1 MINFNKKILLLII
14 LLILL
19 TLQGVSAIDN
29 HNSTQELQ
37 AGDNELLSAND
48 NSFTTLQSLVDSGN
62 STINLEKDYIRYD
75 GENTILISKNMTIN
89 GNGHIIDANNTIRA
103 FRISA
108 DNVILNNVTIK
119 SGNDKLAGAIY
130 WEGENGILANSSFIN
145 NKATGTDTSYNYE
158 GGGAVYWTGNNGLIA
173 NSTFESNSAGGHG
186 GAVWWNGNN
195 GIIENSVFIKNNAS
209 KWGGA
214 IYSKGNNVNI
224 RNNNFTSNKG
234 SNGGSLSV
242 IGEGTTIDNLIF
254 NLSNGT
260 LGGALYWNVPNG
272 IIKNSKFYN
281 CYSPGTTGG
290 GAVYTT
296 SSAVL
301 TNFVNCIFENNTA
314 DKSGGAIYA
323 YSKAIVTGSH
333 FYNNFALNF
342 GGAIFFNQ
350 ESSEV
355 NSSEFI
361 RNKAL
366 KSGGAVYISN
376 RFCVVNNS
384 IFKNNTADYA
394 GAIYFSSYK
403 HQLFNS
409 LFENNNATSDAGA
422 VFLGSYG
429 TVVDNA
435 TFISNSA
442 QRGGAL
448 YNYVTGTTSTTK
460 TEITNSEFKYNKA
473 TAGGAISSYAK
484 FIDINGTDFTF
495 NEANYGS
502 AIFADR
508 TSYTISNS
516 TFLNNSADSVELIL
530 NVDDSEYAAT
540 AIYKVNNTL
549 LNAIYRVEGSILL
562 ENVTYWGENGVSNS
576 DDGYIEDIYAI
587 NQNVTLIVKNN
598 ANIEIYNVTGQTK
611 NGNVIFKDLL
621 FEPGNYTLQAIHYK
635 DNYYTEIASN
645 IQTLNITGVFS
656 KLELV
661 NDTIFYGENAL
672 VRVSDDATGTV
683 SIFIGKYYIGEIN
696 NGLANISLEGLPCG
710 TYGALISYSGDDYYD
725 GSSLAAQIK
734 IIDNSP
740 GAYSYLKTEYT
751 NTIQAGINN
760 TLTLTVENIGIK
772 SSKNVKIKILS
783 ENTEIADF
791 IVEDYEAGN
800 YYKFSFIDPVL
811 RPLDESSVFNVTH
824 KLANYTVVVE
834 DENGLINSTNFTFP
848 IIYNGYLGKDYAYPQ
863 EFNDKI
869 TRVYNITGDVIIVN
883 SPYTKYASSTDT
895 YRVENFTL
903 NYRND
908 VAEAL
913 LYVPYNWDS
922 IETGDYNRWHAVFNN
937 NFVTPIAHYRDQAN
951 LGGYGNRGYGLVVYN
966 VTEFIKSGNNLFELT
981 KVRSGCAVYPSSLMV
996 LTNNS
1001 LANTIK
1007 KVYITENADLLSKQ
1021 YSLNSTVGKLTKLDN
1036 INNAFVLKSDLY
1048 VFAASAEIDEGN
1060 IIFNGNNITNVWQ
1073 GNSSSLE
1080 MFTLDVS
1087 NDIEKNNVL
1096 FFEATGGTILSLH
1109 KIVVVESK
1117 LNVSS
1122 SANLKTE
1129 YTNTIQAGVNNTLTL
1144 TVVNNGTDDGKN
1156 IQVKVLSENTE
1167 IASFVIDNFVVGED
1181 NVFTFVDTKI
1191 RPVDENTVYGAVNP
1205 LANYTVIVSDSSFTF
1220 SLPVRYNGYLGKDY
1234 AYPKLNNSEI
1244 TREYEITGDVIIINA
1259 PDASYMSSSSTNRS
1273 ETFIIENN
1281 SAIAEALLYI
1291 PYNWDNV
1298 ATGDYLKWIVTINN
1312 QVITPI
1318 AHYRDQG
1325 NLGGYGNRGYGLVV
1339 YNITGFVNS
1348 GENEVILN
1356 KNSGGCAVYPQSV
1369 LILTN
1374 NASSN
1379 TVKKVY
1385 ISENAD
1391 LLSKKYSKS
1400 LTVGAKTIFEG
1411 IDITNSSKSS
1421 LYVFAA
1427 SAQRGEGN
1435 IVFNNITAG
1444 DVWNASANSISV
1456 SNLDISDNVYKNNNL
1471 FFEATGDTILELHS
1485 IIVVESILPKKDL
1498 NIEASCEAITVGEN
1512 ATVVVSGLAD
1522 ATGIVSVEVNGV
1534 VYEASI
1540 VDGVAS
1546 VVVSGLTENVTAVVS
1561 YAGDDRY
1568 NDASVSVDIVV
1579 YPQPVPPKENL
1590 TLVVSADPIT
1600 VGENATVV
1608 VSGLADATGNVT
1620 VEVNGVVYEASIV
1633 DGVAS
1638 VVVSGLTEN
1647 VTAVVSYAGDDR
1659 YNNASASVDIVV
1671 YPQPVPPKED
1681 LNVSISAEDIT
1692 EGEIAVIEIS
1702 GLADATG
1709 NITAAVNDKNY
1720 STRIRSGGVAFIFV
1734 YDLTENA
1741 TAVISYS
1748 GDDKYNNFTKSVNI
1762 TVNPKEKVD
1771 STINVNAEDIVEG
1784 ETANVLI
1791 TIPGDATGNVTVILN
1806 GESRVI
1812 DINSTTV
1819 RGLNGILS
1827 MLVTYENLTAGN
1839 YTVIAVYSGNNN
1851 YNPSNATAT
1860 FVVGKTAKENA
1871 TMDIDVSPV
1880 TEGQNVTVNVELPE
1894 DATGTVNAFV
1904 NGKNYTVP
1912 LKDGKATITIPK
1924 LAAGNYTIPVTY
1936 SGDDKYNS
1944 ETEEVNVTVKE
1955 DQKSNIIKAP
1965 DVTKYFRGSE
1975 RFVVTVTDYQGSP
1988 LANKTVVINI
1998 NGASYTR
2005 NTDANGTASIALG
2018 LNSGVYNATV
2028 TVDSNTI
2035 NSVVTILPTVN
2046 GSDVV
2051 KMYRNA
2057 TQYYA
2062 TFLDSEGK
2070 YLADGTVVRFNINGV
2085 MYDRMVSGGKGLA
2098 RLNINLEQG
2107 KYIITTMNTVTGE
2120 NTANNIT
2127 VLSLITENRDVTKY
2141 YRNATQ
2147 YTVKVL
2153 GEDGKAV
2160 GAGVTVRFNINGVFY
2175 ERQTDASG
2183 IAKLNINLQAGDYII
2198 TAEYNGCMV
2207 SNNIKILP
2215 ILNATDVSMKYR
2227 DGTQFKANLVD
2238 GQGKPCVNQVV
2249 TFNIN
2254 GVFYNR
2260 ITDASG
2266 QAKLNIN
2273 LMPGEYIIT
2282 SSYNGSSIANTI
2294 KISA

>member
-1 MINFNKKILLLII
+1 M
-14 LLILL
+14 
-19 TLQGVSAIDN
+19 
-29 HNSTQELQ
+29 
-37 AGDNELLSAND
+37 
-48 NSFTTLQSLVDSGN
+48 
-62 STINLEKDYIRYD
+62 
-75 GENTILISKNMTIN
+75 
-89 GNGHIIDANNTIRA
+89 
-103 FRISA
+103 
-108 DNVILNNVTIK
+108 
-119 SGNDKLAGAIY
+119 
-130 WEGENGILANSSFIN
+130 
-145 NKATGTDTSYNYE
+145 
-158 GGGAVYWTGNNGLIA
+158 
-173 NSTFESNSAGGHG
+173 
-186 GAVWWNGNN
+186 
-195 GIIENSVFIKNNAS
+195 
-209 KWGGA
+209 
-214 IYSKGNNVNI
+214 
-224 RNNNFTSNKG
+224 
-234 SNGGSLSV
+234 
-242 IGEGTTIDNLIF
+242 
-254 NLSNGT
+254 
-260 LGGALYWNVPNG
+260 
-272 IIKNSKFYN
+272 
-281 CYSPGTTGG
+281 
-290 GAVYTT
+290 
-296 SSAVL
+296 
-301 TNFVNCIFENNTA
+301 
-314 DKSGGAIYA
+314 
-323 YSKAIVTGSH
+323 
-333 FYNNFALNF
+333 
-342 GGAIFFNQ
+342 
-350 ESSEV
+350 
-355 NSSEFI
+355 
-361 RNKAL
+361 
-366 KSGGAVYISN
+366 
-376 RFCVVNNS
+376 
-384 IFKNNTADYA
+384 
-394 GAIYFSSYK
+394 
-403 HQLFNS
+403 
-409 LFENNNATSDAGA
+409 
-422 VFLGSYG
+422 
-429 TVVDNA
+429 
-435 TFISNSA
+435 
-442 QRGGAL
+442 
-448 YNYVTGTTSTTK
+448 
-460 TEITNSEFKYNKA
+460 
-473 TAGGAISSYAK
+473 
-484 FIDINGTDFTF
+484 
-495 NEANYGS
+495 
-502 AIFADR
+502 
-508 TSYTISNS
+508 
-516 TFLNNSADSVELIL
+516 
-530 NVDDSEYAAT
+530 
-540 AIYKVNNTL
+540 
-549 LNAIYRVEGSILL
+549 
-562 ENVTYWGENGVSNS
+562 
-576 DDGYIEDIYAI
+576 
-587 NQNVTLIVKNN
+587 
-598 ANIEIYNVTGQTK
+598 
-611 NGNVIFKDLL
+611 IFKDLL

-683 SIFIGKYYIGEIN
+683 SIFIGKYYSDEIN

-710 TYGALISYSGDDYYD
+710 TYGALITYSGDDHYD

-751 NTIQAGINN
+751 NTVQAGINN

-772 SSKNVKIKILS
+772 AGKNVKIKVLS

-791 IVEDYEAGN
+791 IVEDYEVGE

-848 IIYNGYLGKDYAYPQ
+848 IIYNGYLGKNYAYPQ

-869 TRVYNITGDVIIVN
+869 TRLYNITGDVIIVN

-937 NFVTPIAHYRDQAN
+937 GFITPIAHYRDQAN

-966 VTEFIKSGNNLFELT
+966 VTEFVKSGNNLFELT

-1001 LANTIK
+1001 LVNTIK

-1021 YSLNSTVGKLTKLDN
+1021 YSLNSTVCELTKLDN

-1122 SANLKTE
+1122 AANLKTE

-1156 IQVKVLSENTE
+1156 IEVKVLSENTE
-1167 IASFVIDNFVVGED
+1167 IASFVIDNFVVGEE

-1191 RPVDENTVYGAVNP
+1191 RPVDENTIYGADNP

-1244 TREYEITGDVIIINA
+1244 TREYEITGDVIIINS
-1259 PDASYMSSSSTNRS
+1259 PDSSYMSSSSTNRS

-1281 SAIAEALLYI
+1281 SDIAEALLYI

-1298 ATGDYLKWIVTINN
+1298 ASGDYLKWIVTINN
-1312 QVITPI
+1312 HAITPI

-1379 TVKKVY
+1379 TVKKIY

-1400 LTVGAKTIFEG
+1400 LAVGAKTIFEG
-1411 IDITNSSKSS
+1411 IDITNSSKSG

-1456 SNLDISDNVYKNNNL
+1456 YNLDIGDNILENNDL

-1485 IIVVESILPKKDL
+1485 IIVVERILPKKDL

-1522 ATGIVSVEVNGV
+1522 ATGNVTVDVGGV

-1540 VDGVAS
+1540 VGGVAS
-1546 VVVSGLTENVTAVVS
+1546 VVVSGLTENVTAVV
-1561 YAGDDRY
+1561 
-1568 NDASVSVDIVV
+1568 V
-1579 YPQPVPPKENL
+1579 
-1590 TLVVSADPIT
+1590 
-1600 VGENATVV
+1600 
-1608 VSGLADATGNVT
+1608 
-1620 VEVNGVVYEASIV
+1620 
-1633 DGVAS
+1633 
-1638 VVVSGLTEN
+1638 
-1647 VTAVVSYAGDDR
+1647 YAGDDR

-1681 LNVSISAEDIT
+1681 LNVSISVDDIT
-1692 EGEIAVIEIS
+1692 EGEIAIIEIS

-1709 NITAAVNDKNY
+1709 NIIAVVNDKNY
-1720 STRIRSGGVAFIFV
+1720 SSRIRSGGVAFIFV

-1784 ETANVLI
+1784 EMAKVLI

-1827 MLVTYENLTAGN
+1827 MLVTYENLTADN
-1839 YTVIAVYSGNNN
+1839 YTVIAVYSGNNK
-1851 YNPSNATAT
+1851 YNPSNATAA
-1860 FVVGKTAKENA
+1860 FVVGKPAKENA
-1871 TMDIDVSPV
+1871 TMDIDVAPV

-1894 DATGTVNAFV
+1894 DATGTVTATV
-1904 NGKNYTVP
+1904 GSKEYTVSV
-1912 LKDGKATITIPK
+1912 KNGKATITISE

-1944 ETEEVNVTVKE
+1944 ETEEVNVTVKK
-1955 DQKSNIIKAP
+1955 DKKSNIIKAP
-1965 DVTKYFRGSE
+1965 DVTKYFRGPE
-1975 RFVVTVTDYQGSP
+1975 RFVVTVTDYHGSP
-1988 LANKTVVINI
+1988 LVNKTVVINI

-2018 LNSGVYNATV
+2018 LNSGAYNATV
-2028 TVDSNTI
+2028 NVDNNTI

-2070 YLADGTVVRFNINGV
+2070 YMADGTVVRFNINGV
-2085 MYDRMVSGGKGLA
+2085 MYDRKVSGGKGLA
-2098 RLNINLEQG
+2098 RLNINLGEG
-2107 KYIITTMNTVTGE
+2107 KYIITAMNTVTGE

-2207 SNNIKILP
+2207 SNNIKVLP

-2227 DGTQFKANLVD
+2227 DGTQFKANLID
-2238 GQGKPCVNQVV
+2238 GQGKPYVNQAV

-2282 SSYNGSSIANTI
+2282 SSYNGFSIANTI

>member
-130 WEGENGILANSSFIN
+130 WGGENGILANSSFIN

-1021 YSLNSTVGKLTKLDN
+1021 YSLNSTVGELTKLDN

-1191 RPVDENTVYGAVNP
+1191 RPVDENTVYGAVNS

-1568 NDASVSVDIVV
+1568 NNASVSVDIVV

-1633 DGVAS
+1633 GGVAS

-1681 LNVSISAEDIT
+1681 LNVSISADDIT
-1692 EGEIAVIEIS
+1692 EGEIAIIEIS

-1762 TVNPKEKVD
+1762 IVNPKEKVD

-1791 TIPGDATGNVTVILN
+1791 TIPGDATGTVTVILN

-1819 RGLNGILS
+1819 HGLNGILS
-1827 MLVTYENLTAGN
+1827 MLVIYENLTADN
-1839 YTVIAVYSGNNN
+1839 YTVIAVYSGNNK
-1851 YNPSNATAT
+1851 YNPSNATTA
-1860 FVVGKTAKENA
+1860 FVVVKPAKENA
-1871 TMDIDVSPV
+1871 TMDIDVAPV

-1894 DATGTVNAFV
+1894 DATGTVTATV
-1904 NGKNYTVP
+1904 GSKEYTVP
-1912 LKDGKATITIPK
+1912 VKNGKATINISE

-1955 DQKSNIIKAP
+1955 DKKSNIIKAP

-2085 MYDRMVSGGKGLA
+2085 MYDRKVSGGKGLA

-2153 GEDGKAV
+2153 GEDGKTV

-2207 SNNIKILP
+2207 SNNIKVLP

>member
-130 WEGENGILANSSFIN
+130 WGGENGILANSSFIN

-1021 YSLNSTVGKLTKLDN
+1021 YSLNSTVGELTKLDN

-1191 RPVDENTVYGAVNP
+1191 RPVDENTVYGAVNS

-1374 NASSN
+1374 NDSSN
-1379 TVKKVY
+1379 AVKKVY
-1385 ISENAD
+1385 ISENTD

-1435 IVFNNITAG
+1435 IIFNNITAG

-1568 NDASVSVDIVV
+1568 NNASVSVDIVV

-1608 VSGLADATGNVT
+1608 VSGLADATGIVS

-1681 LNVSISAEDIT
+1681 LNVSISADDIT

-1791 TIPGDATGNVTVILN
+1791 TIPGDATGTVTVILN

-1851 YNPSNATAT
+1851 YNPSNATVA

-1880 TEGQNVTVNVELPE
+1880 TEGQNVIVNVELPE

-1965 DVTKYFRGSE
+1965 DVTKYFRGPE
-1975 RFVVTVTDYQGSP
+1975 RFVVTVTDYQGTP
-1988 LANKTVVINI
+1988 LVNKTVVINI

-2085 MYDRMVSGGKGLA
+2085 MYDRKVSGGKGLA

-2153 GEDGKAV
+2153 GEDGKTV

-2183 IAKLNINLQAGDYII
+2183 IAKLNINLQVGDYII

>member
-130 WEGENGILANSSFIN
+130 WGGENGILANSSFIN

-751 NTIQAGINN
+751 NTVQAGINN

-783 ENTEIADF
+783 EDTEIADF

-1021 YSLNSTVGKLTKLDN
+1021 YSLNFTVGELTKLDN

-1191 RPVDENTVYGAVNP
+1191 RPVDENTVYGADNP

-1234 AYPKLNNSEI
+1234 AYPNLNNSEI

-1281 SAIAEALLYI
+1281 SAIAEAFLYI

-1485 IIVVESILPKKDL
+1485 IIVVECILPKKDL
-1498 NIEASCEAITVGEN
+1498 NIEASCEAINIGEN

-1534 VYEASI
+1534 VYGASI
-1540 VDGVAS
+1540 VGGVAS
-1546 VVVSGLTENVTAVVS
+1546 VVVSVV
-1561 YAGDDRY
+1561 G
-1568 NDASVSVDIVV
+1568 
-1579 YPQPVPPKENL
+1579 
-1590 TLVVSADPIT
+1590 
-1600 VGENATVV
+1600 
-1608 VSGLADATGNVT
+1608 
-1620 VEVNGVVYEASIV
+1620 
-1633 DGVAS
+1633 GVAS

-1681 LNVSISAEDIT
+1681 LNVSISADDIT

-1851 YNPSNATAT
+1851 YNPSNATAA

>member
-130 WEGENGILANSSFIN
+130 WGGENGILANSSFIN

-696 NGLANISLEGLPCG
+696 NGLAIISLEGLPCG

-783 ENTEIADF
+783 EDTEIADF
-791 IVEDYEAGN
+791 IVEDYKAGN

-1021 YSLNSTVGKLTKLDN
+1021 YSLNSTVGELTKLDN

-1411 IDITNSSKSS
+1411 IGITNSSKSS

-1540 VDGVAS
+1540 VG
-1546 VVVSGLTENVTAVVS
+1546 
-1561 YAGDDRY
+1561 
-1568 NDASVSVDIVV
+1568 
-1579 YPQPVPPKENL
+1579 
-1590 TLVVSADPIT
+1590 
-1600 VGENATVV
+1600 
-1608 VSGLADATGNVT
+1608 
-1620 VEVNGVVYEASIV
+1620 
-1633 DGVAS
+1633 GVAS

-1659 YNNASASVDIVV
+1659 YNNASVSVDIVVYPQPVPPKENLTLVVSADPLTVGENATVVVSGLADATGIVSVEVNGVVYEASIVGGVASVVVSGLTENVTAVVSYAGDDRYNNASVSVDIVV

-1709 NITAAVNDKNY
+1709 NVTAVINDNEY
-1720 STRIRSGGVAFIFV
+1720 STNIRSGGVAFIFV
-1734 YDLTENA
+1734 YDLTENV
-1741 TAVISYS
+1741 TAVVSYP

-1806 GESRVI
+1806 SESSVI

-1851 YNPSNATAT
+1851 YNPSNATDA

-1965 DVTKYFRGSE
+1965 DVTKYFRGPE
-1975 RFVVTVTDYQGSP
+1975 RFVVTVTDYQGTP
-1988 LANKTVVINI
+1988 LVNKTVVINI

-2085 MYDRMVSGGKGLA
+2085 MYDRKVSRGKGLA

-2153 GEDGKAV
+2153 GEDGKTV

-2207 SNNIKILP
+2207 SNNIKVLP

-2238 GQGKPCVNQVV
+2238 GQGKPYVNQAV

>member
-75 GENTILISKNMTIN
+75 GENNILISKNMTIN

-130 WEGENGILANSSFIN
+130 WGGENGILANSSFIN

-869 TRVYNITGDVIIVN
+869 IRVYNITGDVIIVN

-1001 LANTIK
+1001 LVNTIK

-1021 YSLNSTVGKLTKLDN
+1021 YSLNSTVGELTKLDD

-1435 IVFNNITAG
+1435 IIFNNITAG

-1568 NDASVSVDIVV
+1568 N
-1579 YPQPVPPKENL
+1579 
-1590 TLVVSADPIT
+1590 
-1600 VGENATVV
+1600 
-1608 VSGLADATGNVT
+1608 
-1620 VEVNGVVYEASIV
+1620 
-1633 DGVAS
+1633 
-1638 VVVSGLTEN
+1638 
-1647 VTAVVSYAGDDR
+1647 
-1659 YNNASASVDIVV
+1659 NASASVDIVV

-1681 LNVSISAEDIT
+1681 LNVSISADDIT

-1791 TIPGDATGNVTVILN
+1791 TIPGDATGTVTVILN

-1851 YNPSNATAT
+1851 YNPSNATAA

-1880 TEGQNVTVNVELPE
+1880 TEGQNVIVNVELPE

-1965 DVTKYFRGSE
+1965 DVTKYFRGPE
-1975 RFVVTVTDYQGSP
+1975 RFVVTVTDYQGTP
-1988 LANKTVVINI
+1988 LVNKTVVINI

-2085 MYDRMVSGGKGLA
+2085 MYDRKVSGGKGLA

-2153 GEDGKAV
+2153 GEDGKTV

-2183 IAKLNINLQAGDYII
+2183 IAKLNINLQVGDYII

>member
-130 WEGENGILANSSFIN
+130 WGGENGILANSSFIN

-1021 YSLNSTVGKLTKLDN
+1021 YSLNSTVGELTKLDN

-1191 RPVDENTVYGAVNP
+1191 RPVDENTVYGAVNS

-1374 NASSN
+1374 NDSSN
-1379 TVKKVY
+1379 AVKKVY
-1385 ISENAD
+1385 ISENTD

-1435 IVFNNITAG
+1435 IIFNNITAG

-1568 NDASVSVDIVV
+1568 N
-1579 YPQPVPPKENL
+1579 
-1590 TLVVSADPIT
+1590 
-1600 VGENATVV
+1600 
-1608 VSGLADATGNVT
+1608 
-1620 VEVNGVVYEASIV
+1620 
-1633 DGVAS
+1633 
-1638 VVVSGLTEN
+1638 
-1647 VTAVVSYAGDDR
+1647 
-1659 YNNASASVDIVV
+1659 NASASVDIVV

-1681 LNVSISAEDIT
+1681 LNVSISADDIT

-1791 TIPGDATGNVTVILN
+1791 TIPGDATGTVTVILN

-1851 YNPSNATAT
+1851 YNPSNATVA

-1880 TEGQNVTVNVELPE
+1880 TEGQNVIVNVELPE

-1965 DVTKYFRGSE
+1965 DVTKYFRGPE
-1975 RFVVTVTDYQGSP
+1975 RFVVTVTDYQGTP
-1988 LANKTVVINI
+1988 LVNKTVVINI

-2085 MYDRMVSGGKGLA
+2085 MYDRKVSGGKGLA

-2153 GEDGKAV
+2153 GEDGKTV

-2183 IAKLNINLQAGDYII
+2183 IAKLNINLQVGDYII

>member
-130 WEGENGILANSSFIN
+130 WGGENGILANSSFIN

-1021 YSLNSTVGKLTKLDN
+1021 YSLNSTVGELTKLDN

-1191 RPVDENTVYGAVNP
+1191 RPVDENTVYGAVNS

-1374 NASSN
+1374 NDSSN
-1379 TVKKVY
+1379 AVKKVY
-1385 ISENAD
+1385 ISENTD

-1435 IVFNNITAG
+1435 IIFNNITAG

-1568 NDASVSVDIVV
+1568 NNASVSVDIVV

-1620 VEVNGVVYEASIV
+1620 VVINGVVYEASIV

-1681 LNVSISAEDIT
+1681 LNVSISADDIT

-1791 TIPGDATGNVTVILN
+1791 TIPGDATGTVTVILN

-1851 YNPSNATAT
+1851 YNPSNATVA

-1880 TEGQNVTVNVELPE
+1880 TEGQNVIVNVELPE

-1965 DVTKYFRGSE
+1965 DVTKYFRGPE
-1975 RFVVTVTDYQGSP
+1975 RFVVTVTDYQGTP
-1988 LANKTVVINI
+1988 LVNKTVVINI

-2085 MYDRMVSGGKGLA
+2085 MYDRKVSGGKGLA

-2153 GEDGKAV
+2153 GEDGKTV

-2183 IAKLNINLQAGDYII
+2183 IAKLNINLQVGDYII

>member
-130 WEGENGILANSSFIN
+130 WGGENGILANSSFIN

-751 NTIQAGINN
+751 NTVQAGINN

-783 ENTEIADF
+783 EDTEIADF

-1021 YSLNSTVGKLTKLDN
+1021 YSLNFTVGELTKLDN

-1191 RPVDENTVYGAVNP
+1191 RPVDENTVYGADNP

-1234 AYPKLNNSEI
+1234 AYPNLNNSEI

-1281 SAIAEALLYI
+1281 SAIAEAFLYI

-1485 IIVVESILPKKDL
+1485 IIVVECILPKKDL
-1498 NIEASCEAITVGEN
+1498 NIEASCEAINIGEN

-1534 VYEASI
+1534 VYGASI
-1540 VDGVAS
+1540 VGGVAS

-1568 NDASVSVDIVV
+1568 NNASVSVDIVV

-1608 VSGLADATGNVT
+1608 VSGLADATGIVS
-1620 VEVNGVVYEASIV
+1620 VVINGVVYEASIV
-1633 DGVAS
+1633 GGVAS

-1681 LNVSISAEDIT
+1681 LNVSISADDIT

-1851 YNPSNATAT
+1851 YNPSNATAA